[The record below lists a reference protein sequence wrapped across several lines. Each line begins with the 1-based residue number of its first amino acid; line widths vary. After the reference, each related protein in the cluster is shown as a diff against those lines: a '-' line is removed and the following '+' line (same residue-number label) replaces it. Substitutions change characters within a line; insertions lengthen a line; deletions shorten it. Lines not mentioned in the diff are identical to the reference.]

1 MNPSPAQSRQAVR
14 WSSRLGAAAA
24 AALVGLLLS
33 LPAHPALAA
42 GDPQIQVTI
51 SQRWQLAGTQ
61 GTWTPYVVAV
71 RNGGQ
76 SGFTGD
82 VFLVPNDTR
91 SVAPNTYP
99 VYRSSISVQR
109 GSQRSTVFN
118 VIDAPGGYSA
128 SVRDSSGR
136 EVGHADLTDVGHA
149 SSAIGILSDLAQAE
163 QKIAAPLHAL
173 TRVDSSLARFPS
185 AQDFPTNA
193 VYLSGLSGLVVDQF
207 DSAALSQAQVQALK
221 DYVGLGGTLIEAGG
235 PSWRRTLLSLPAEL
249 LPMRPTSTA
258 TASLA
263 ALGELAGR
271 STDATAQVASGDMA
285 GGRATLVAA
294 DGQAL
299 VVEGSYGAGR
309 VVELTFDPFAGPFD
323 TQVELAGMAWAHAI
337 SRALSGVLGG
347 SRSVVAGGFG
357 STGSAVGSTGG
368 ATAAP
373 GSWAPGY
380 TSSADQIY
388 NILANQPAAT
398 TPPVGLLGGLLVAYV
413 LLAGL
418 LNYLFL
424 KAMNRRQVMWVS
436 VPVIA
441 VVFTAAAYGVGFGS
455 RGSDFLVTQ
464 VQVQRLGPE
473 GAVESYTFDG
483 VYPPRKGDV
492 TLTLPGN
499 TLVSTAVALG
509 PFADNRGDSLITD
522 GARPQVLLGNVAVWT
537 MRTVQTL
544 SVAHPYAYEPRQALP
559 VDAQLRV
566 QKGHVVGRI
575 VNLTQRT
582 ISDLELVSASGSE
595 AVLAASLAPGAT
607 APADV
612 ELSPGATGPIASS
625 QGVARA
631 IPGVPESSR
640 EAMIRLASSQ
650 AVNGVPGALA
660 VVGFTQA
667 SDAIRVDGSQPGRSA
682 VAAVVEP
689 VALQSADALS
699 GVAPRPRLISN
710 YSSADGSTQVDT
722 YDFDLPTGLTAQTGL
737 TYQLPDTA
745 QPNVRSVEV
754 YDWLAHTWRSM
765 PRQQITARAQGPSA
779 LQAGEVAQGVV
790 RVRVVE
796 GFPTNGANLAVGDVS
811 G

>member
-1 MNPSPAQSRQAVR
+1 M
-14 WSSRLGAAAA
+14 
-24 AALVGLLLS
+24 GLLLS
-33 LPAHPALAA
+33 LPARPALAA
-42 GDPQIQVTI
+42 GDPSLQVSIT
-51 SQRWQLAGTQ
+51 QRWQLAGTQ
-61 GTWTPYVVAV
+61 GTWTPYVVVV
-71 RNGGQ
+71 RNTGQ
-76 SGFTGD
+76 TGFTGD
-82 VFLVPNDTR
+82 IFLIPTDTR

-99 VYRSSISVQR
+99 AYRAPVSVQR
-109 GSQRSTVFN
+109 GSQRSTLFH
-118 VIDAPGGYSA
+118 VIDAPGGYLA
-128 SVRDSSGR
+128 SVRDPSGK
-136 EVGHADLTDVGHA
+136 EVGRADLVDVPHA
-149 SSAIGILSDLAQAE
+149 SSALGILSDLAQAE

-235 PSWRRTLLSLPAEL
+235 PSWRRTLLSLPPEL
-249 LPMRPTSTA
+249 LPMRPTSTS

-271 STDATAQVASGDMA
+271 TTDATAQVASGELS
-285 GGRATLVAA
+285 GGRATLLAA

-299 VVEGSYGAGR
+299 VVEGVYGAGR

-323 TQVELAGMAWAHAI
+323 TQVDLAGMAWAHAI

-347 SRSVVAGGFG
+347 SRSVVSGGFG
-357 STGSAVGSTGG
+357 SSSATSIATNGG

-388 NILANQPAAT
+388 NILLNQPSAAA
-398 TPPVGLLGGLLVAYV
+398 PPVGLLGGLLVAYV

-424 KAMNRRQVMWVS
+424 KAMNRRQMMWVS
-436 VPVIA
+436 VPLIA
-441 VVFTAAAYGVGFGS
+441 VLFTAAAYGVGFGS

-464 VQVQRLGPE
+464 VQVQRLAPE
-473 GAVESYTFDG
+473 GAVESYSFDG

-492 TLTLPGN
+492 TVMLPGN
-499 TLVSTAVALG
+499 TLASTAVALG
-509 PFADNRGDSLITD
+509 PFADSRGDSLITD
-522 GARPQVLLGNVAVWT
+522 GGRPQVLLGNVAVWT

-544 SVAHPYAYEPRQALP
+544 TVAHPYAYEPRQALP
-559 VDAQLRV
+559 IDAQLRV
-566 QKGHVVGRI
+566 QSGHVVGRI
-575 VNLTQRT
+575 INLTQHP

-595 AVLAASLAPGAT
+595 ALLAASLPPGAT
-607 APADV
+607 ASADV
-612 ELSPGATGPIASS
+612 ELSPSTTGPIASS
-625 QGVARA
+625 QGVARP

-650 AVNGVPGALA
+650 AVNGVPGTLA
-660 VVGFTQA
+660 VVGFTRA
-667 SDAIRVDGSQPGRSA
+667 TDAIRIDGSLPGRSA

-689 VALQSADALS
+689 IALQSADSLA

-710 YSSADGSTQVDT
+710 YGSADGSTQVDT
-722 YDFDLPTGLTAQTGL
+722 YDFDLPAGLTVPTGLN
-737 TYQLPDTA
+737 YQLPDTS

-754 YDWLAHTWRSM
+754 YDWLAHTWRAM
-765 PRQQITARAQGPSA
+765 ARQPVTLRAQGPTP
-779 LQAGEVAQGVV
+779 LQPGEVAQGVV

-796 GFPTNGANLAVGDVS
+796 GFPTNGASLAVGDLS